1 VITEA
6 DWIQFVFLTKPPAGI
21 EWKADATGIN
31 KERVPDSFIDILKNR
46 RLLKKMP
53 PPVTNTVIDTKYPDL
68 RDCYLAVMT
77 RNNYCTDLHADI
89 LRQLKQKEFAEV
101 GVDFTDGVKKLF
113 ILPQH

>member
-31 KERVPDSFIDILKNR
+31 KERVPDSFIDILKKR

-53 PPVTNTVIDTKYPDL
+53 PPVTHPKYPDL
-68 RDCYLAVMT
+68 RDRYLAVMT
-77 RNNYCTDLHADI
+77 RNNYCADLHADI